1 MIAWELIIFVTLI
14 CMFCT
19 VIWEL
24 VEAAVEAINK
34 DERDD

>member
-1 MIAWELIIFVTLI
+1 MICWQLVIFVTLI

-19 VIWEL
+19 IIWEL

-34 DERDD
+34 DEDDD